1 MFHVI
6 CIEGYM
12 KQYCDDSSHCVNTV
26 LSNSKFILCLVEL
39 VLLLLLLL
47 LLLQLLS
54 LVYLTSLL
62 FCDYSG
68 LHQVLGGSPV
78 FIVV

>member
-12 KQYCDDSSHCVNTV
+12 KQYCDDSSRCVNTV
-26 LSNSKFILCLVEL
+26 LSNSKFILYLVEL
-39 VLLLLLLL
+39 VLLLLL